1 MEVAPLSSFVPPNQT
16 KPTSAASLDYNAFLR
31 LLIAQL
37 QNQDPLNP
45 MEGTEYTAQLAQFS
59 SVEQSIQTN
68 QKLDS
73 LMTSF
78 SLSQAESMIGRTLTS
93 ADGSVSG
100 VVASVNILSSGSVAQ
115 LQDGTRVPLGPGIT
129 IS

>member
-1 MEVAPLSSFVPPNQT
+1 MEVAPLSSFTPTARVE
-16 KPTSAASLDYNAFLR
+16 PTSAASLDYNAFLR
-31 LLIAQL
+31 LLIAQM

-68 QKLDS
+68 QKLDT

-93 ADGSVSG
+93 ADGKVSG
-100 VVASVNILSSGSVAQ
+100 VVESVNILSSGSVAS
-115 LQDGTRVPLGPGIT
+115 LQGGAKVPLGPGIT